1 MKHLKTTMFL
11 ILTAVAFWVPT
22 AVAQA
27 VDSSHLSDKITVSV
41 NHTIPATEEVT
52 NPIGQSIKIGPNMVN
67 VQVCRAGKF
76 VDGKC
81 TGTLDF
87 DYTSHNLKT
96 TGGIDFLSNVISTT
110 GTQPA
115 VAKFLALSTDATAP
129 AAGDCAAGSTTCV
142 LTSEVTTNG
151 LARTAGTYAH
161 TNGTSTYTLTNTWTA
176 TGTVSSVQK
185 AAVFNAA
192 SSGTMVF
199 ENTFTAVTLNT
210 NDTIQVTWTITIS

>member
-1 MKHLKTTMFL
+1 MKHLKS
-11 ILTAVAFWVPT
+11 ILLLTLAAVAFWVPT
-22 AVAQA
+22 EAQT
-27 VDSSHLSDKITVSV
+27 VDTSHMSDQITVSV
-41 NHTIPATEEVT
+41 THNTPTPEISPAGESV
-52 NPIGQSIKIGPNMVN
+52 KIGPNMVN

-81 TGTLDF
+81 TGTLAY

-96 TGGIDFLSNVISTT
+96 TGGIDFLANVISTT

-129 AAGDCAAGSTTCV
+129 AAGDCAAGSATCT
-142 LTSEVTTNG
+142 LTGEVTTNG

-161 TNGTSTYTLTNTWTA
+161 TNGASTYTLTNTWTA